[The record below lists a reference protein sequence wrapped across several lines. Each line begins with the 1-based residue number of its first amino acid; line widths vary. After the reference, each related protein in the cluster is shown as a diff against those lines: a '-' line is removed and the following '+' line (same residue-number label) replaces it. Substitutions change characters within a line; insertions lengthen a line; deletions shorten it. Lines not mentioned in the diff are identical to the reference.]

1 MIPMWMI
8 PISIALGNTIIIKP
22 SEKVPSCVSLLAEGA
37 IESGIYPGV
46 LNVVQGG
53 VKVVN
58 KLIDHKNTKAISFV
72 GSTFIGKQ
80 IHLASQKM
88 VKKFNAIWV
97 QKNHA
102 VVTLNSDIETSI
114 NGILGAAFGGAGQR
128 CMALSVVIVVGENNL
143 FINKLI
149 EKVNQ
154 IDIVNEM
161 GPLINQTSINNINEK
176 INQSL
181 NQNTQILLDR
191 RLDVPE
197 KGYYMGPVVL
207 KTNINSE
214 IYKNELFGPV
224 LSIIHTSSLE
234 SAIDIINMNQYGNG
248 TCLFSDSLQEV
259 SMFQDLVEVGQIGIN
274 LPIPVP
280 PPYYSWS
287 SSKESFIGNNYIYGP
302 QSIDFYTKTK
312 TVMTRGN
319 IKKLRDDSL
328 VMPTN

>member
-1 MIPMWMI
+1 M
-8 PISIALGNTIIIKP
+8 
-22 SEKVPSCVSLLAEGA
+22 
-37 IESGIYPGV
+37 
-46 LNVVQGG
+46 
-53 VKVVN
+53 
-58 KLIDHKNTKAISFV
+58 
-72 GSTFIGKQ
+72 
-80 IHLASQKM
+80 
-88 VKKFNAIWV
+88 

-102 VVTLNSDIETSI
+102 VVTLNSDIETSVH
-114 NGILGAAFGGAGQR
+114 GILGAAFGGAGQR

-161 GPLINQTSINNINEK
+161 GPLINQTTLNNINEK

-181 NQNTQILLDR
+181 NQNSQLLLDR
-191 RLDVPE
+191 RNDVPE

-207 KTNINSE
+207 KTNINTE
-214 IYKNELFGPV
+214 VYKNELFGPV
-224 LSIIHTSSLE
+224 LSIINTSSLE

-302 QSIDFYTKTK
+302 QSIDFYTK
-312 TVMTRGN
+312 N
-319 IKKLRDDSL
+319 
-328 VMPTN
+328 